1 MSPTINEYEAPTG
14 AIHTL
19 IKAIGSGVA
28 VALAGLGSWGG
39 LLYAGSAN
47 PVFLPWVVPAMAT
60 ILVVAG
66 AYLKWGAWPRSG
78 RAFRR
83 QAVRLNAVSL
93 RAFLLALAAGWS
105 TMLCGFCLYV
115 AHRTLAG
122 MGGEGL
128 LALPH
133 ATFSSLWPGLVMAG
147 IVAGV
152 VEEIAFRGFIQGTVE
167 RRFGVAP
174 AILVSGLLWAAFHLN
189 HSYFAEEPLLW
200 PAIFLAVATIL
211 GMIAQRTD
219 SLIPGIAVHA
229 GFDCAYF
236 LVAGLLAP
244 RIAPIAFIESVA
256 NPQMLVIAAVIAG
269 AIALPSWLAFFR
281 ATRTPQGLQRGI
293 G

>member
-1 MSPTINEYEAPTG
+1 MFMSPTINEYEAPTG
-14 AIHTL
+14 AIRTL
-19 IKAIGSGVA
+19 IRAITSGVV

-39 LLYAGSAN
+39 LLYAGGAN
-47 PVFLPWVVPAMAT
+47 PVFLPWVVPAMAV
-60 ILVVAG
+60 ILVAAG
-66 AYLKWGAWPRSG
+66 AYLKWGSWPRSG

-83 QAVRLNAVSL
+83 QAVRLNAVSR
-93 RAFLLALAAGWS
+93 RAFLLALASGWS

-115 AHRTLAG
+115 AHRTLNG

-133 ATFSSLWPGLVMAG
+133 APFSSLWPGLVMAG

-211 GMIAQRTD
+211 GMTSTIKQ
-219 SLIPGIAVHA
+219 S
-229 GFDCAYF
+229 
-236 LVAGLLAP
+236 
-244 RIAPIAFIESVA
+244 
-256 NPQMLVIAAVIAG
+256 
-269 AIALPSWLAFFR
+269 
-281 ATRTPQGLQRGI
+281 
-293 G
+293 